1 MLVIRLEKEIEDRL
15 TALAK
20 GTGRTKTYY
29 AREALLVHLAALEA
43 KYAAPPPEGSL
54 PVVPDRGE
62 RIVRRGLHAPDGRTA
77 SWLHRSP
84 AERLAALEEIR
95 QTSPGS
101 PHAQSPFPRFSR
113 VTRKA
118 RG

>member
-1 MLVIRLEKEIEDRL
+1 MLAIRLDKEIEDRL

-20 GTGRTKTYY
+20 VTGRTKTFY
-29 AREALLVHLAALEA
+29 AREALLVHLDALEA
-43 KYAAPPPEGSL
+43 KYAAAPPGPAQ
-54 PVVPDRGE
+54 PRFPDRGE
-62 RIVRRGLHAPDGRTA
+62 RIARRSLHAPDGRSA
-77 SWLHRSP
+77 FWLHRSS

-95 QTSPGS
+95 QTSS
-101 PHAQSPFPRFSR
+101 DSSHAQSPFPRFSR